1 MMVDKAL
8 NRQDIDQKLNALNQ
22 QMAKNVAT
30 LAKLVTASMWTAE
43 SIKNQETRLNAVE
56 NTLEDVRHRQLSKL
70 RGDIATVQD
79 GVNHLEARCTDALD
93 DVNL

>member
-1 MMVDKAL
+1 MVDEAL
-8 NRQDIDQKLNALNQ
+8 NLQNIDQKLNALNQ

-30 LAKLVTASMWTAE
+30 LEKLVTASMWTAE
-43 SIKNQETRLNAVE
+43 SIKNQETRLHAVE
-56 NTLEDVRHRQLSKL
+56 NTLEDVRHRQLSKF

-79 GVNHLEARCTDALD
+79 GASHLEARCTDALD

>member
-1 MMVDKAL
+1 MVDKAL

-30 LAKLVTASMWTAE
+30 LEKLVTASTLTAE
-43 SIKNQETRLNAVE
+43 SIKNQETRLYVVE

-70 RGDIATVQD
+70 RRDIATVQD
-79 GVNHLEARCTDALD
+79 GVSHLEARCTDALD